1 MINLFAGPKGGGKTR
16 KLIGLANEHLDI
28 TTGHIVYIDDCKRNM
43 HEIHR
48 SIRLVD
54 TSEYP
59 LSNYREFIA
68 FVYGMISQ
76 NRDIQEIFIDGLC
89 GIIEE
94 LPNTDLSTAMESLT
108 KLSDDN
114 DVEFFITLNCDPAT
128 LPEDVKKLMVKF

>member
-1 MINLFAGPKGGGKTR
+1 MIKLFAGARGEGKTKR
-16 KLIGLANEHLDI
+16 LIRLANDHLDI
-28 TTGHIVYIDDCKRNM
+28 TDGYIVFIDDNKRNM

-48 SIRLVD
+48 NIRLVD

-59 LSNYREFIA
+59 LSNYREFVA

-89 GIIEE
+89 GIIED
-94 LPNTDLSTAMESLT
+94 LPNEDLVTVMQALA

-114 DVEFFITLNCDPAT
+114 DVEFFVTLNCDPAT
-128 LPEDVKKLMVKF
+128 LPEPVKALMV